1 MTIPRPCDSLCVFF
15 RLTKGA
21 SVRGGFLPRRI
32 LEEAGK
38 PMISVDG
45 SVVAGIIIFLTVVV
59 ALNHLLFRPLLRV
72 QAERESRTTGTI
84 AQAHKQLQ
92 HQAELFGRYEGAI
105 KNARMEGYRL
115 QEQARS
121 EALQKRKERLDL
133 ARKGAEE
140 LLAQSRDSI
149 RMQVDTAKDELAQEA
164 GEMARSIA
172 AAVLRRSA

>member
-1 MTIPRPCDSLCVFF
+1 LTIQRPCDSLCLFF

-21 SVRGGFLPRRI
+21 SARGGFLPGRI
-32 LEEAGK
+32 LDDAGK

-45 SVVAGIIIFLTVVV
+45 SVVAGIIIFLTVVL
-59 ALNHLLFRPLLRV
+59 ALNQLLFRPLLRV

-92 HQAELFGRYEGAI
+92 HRAELFGRYEAAI

-121 EALQKRKERLDL
+121 EAMQKRKERLDL
-133 ARKGAEE
+133 ARKSADE
-140 LLAQSRDSI
+140 LLEQSRDSI
-149 RMQVDTAKDELAQEA
+149 RLQVRTAKDELAREA
-164 GEMARSIA
+164 EEMARSIA